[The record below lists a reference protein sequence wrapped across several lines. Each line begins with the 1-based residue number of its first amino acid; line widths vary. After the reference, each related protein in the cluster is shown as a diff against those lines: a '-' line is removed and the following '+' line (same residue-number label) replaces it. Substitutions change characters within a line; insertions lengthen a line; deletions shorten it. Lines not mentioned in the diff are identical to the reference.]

1 VSESK
6 LLGSGFVL
14 TVAVAF
20 APAQG
25 ASPDPL
31 APQIKRCASLNEA
44 GARLACY
51 DALAGTVSGS
61 AQAAAPATSA
71 GPAPAA
77 AASTGS
83 AAVAD
88 GSAPASRSQPAD
100 ASSAAA
106 PASASGTAPSAA
118 EFGVRNGPL
127 QAKRDPVKEKSML
140 AVVSRVSSRGRGELV
155 VTLDNGQV
163 WTQIQ
168 PSDYP
173 LKAGDHVEIDVASLG
188 SYVLWCPSSRRAT
201 KVTRI
206 E

>member
-1 VSESK
+1 MGRG
-6 LLGSGFVL
+6 LVL
-14 TVAVAF
+14 TMAVAF
-20 APAQG
+20 ASAQA

-31 APQIKRCASLNEA
+31 APQLKRCAALTEA

-51 DALAGTVSGS
+51 DALAGTAPGSG
-61 AQAAAPATSA
+61 AAAAAATPTTSTATAPATAASA
-71 GPAPAA
+71 GSA
-77 AASTGS
+77 TS
-83 AAVAD
+83 AAGTSLAANGSGGAGTNAGA
-88 GSAPASRSQPAD
+88 GSAPAS
-100 ASSAAA
+100 AA
-106 PASASGTAPSAA
+106 APSAA

-168 PSDYP
+168 PADYP

-188 SYVLWCPSSRRAT
+188 SYVLWCPSIRRAT

>member
-71 GPAPAA
+71 GP
-77 AASTGS
+77 
-83 AAVAD
+83 
-88 GSAPASRSQPAD
+88 APASRSQPAD